1 MEEQELIDAPI
12 WSYEST
18 FRTYNPKDKD
28 VLIRIM
34 NDGESLLIQ
43 IPAAEKPTF
52 VRFKDGAQ
60 YKVPCSFAKFLS
72 EQGKAFYMIKPDSDL
87 NKDTTGLATTI
98 WLNEFLNKT
107 GERC

>member
-1 MEEQELIDAPI
+1 MEDQELIDAPV
-12 WSYEST
+12 WTYEST
-18 FRTYNPKDKD
+18 FRTYNPGDKD

-34 NDGESLLIQ
+34 NAGESLLIQ

-72 EQGKAFYMIKPDSDL
+72 EQGKAFYMIKPNCDL
-87 NKDTTGLATTI
+87 SPDITGLSTTI
-98 WLNEFLNKT
+98 WLNEFLHKNDT
-107 GERC
+107 S